1 LGSTAENIPNNLRI
15 ARRRLDEIPSIR
27 ILKDWTWYEKASS
40 WVLACEL
47 TLSEYVENPY
57 LPRLTNWYVKVDP
70 QYPLGHISFFPSKIG
85 GITHTFQHQ
94 LNNSKPNDDFP
105 WLSGSICLDLSVN
118 FLGRFFSE
126 SEPFSTEDRLYWY
139 FQRALSWLRA
149 ASQGAFTQPDE
160 LFELPDF
167 SPANDFTVVF
177 LENDAS
183 FKFWMSN
190 NNRAGIVTLS
200 KIKDTTIFPVTHFI
214 NSLGKLIF
222 SPRWG
227 NVVGEQENNNS
238 KGLWLKLDT
247 IPTIKTWQPPTNF
260 GELVNFVESQ
270 GLSFFDLIKRPLLQ
284 LRDGQKHFLL
294 IGFPIPAKYGREP
307 IRMHWQALRL
317 PVLSFGTKTMNGFRP
332 DKNGY
337 ILRDKTKVL
346 TDKAQIDWIQSENWH
361 AEQISARGSLPN
373 SISSKKILIIGCGAI
388 GAVVAELLVR
398 GNATGLTLMD
408 YENLE
413 VGNLVRHTL
422 EITDIKKPKAK
433 QLANKLRSINPNAS
447 VEFLAERFPPDSRSA
462 IAVCQKCDFIIDC
475 SGNDEVLFALSKFPW
490 DSEKTIF
497 SMSVNYGATKS
508 FLFIYRGLKFPIQE
522 FSEKIKPHLLDS
534 TSIDEIPVDGIGCW
548 HPVFPG
554 RSDDIW
560 LLISATFKELVNSI
574 DKSGNLETQEF
585 IVYEQVI
592 VNGQFTGLRK
602 IA

>member
-1 LGSTAENIPNNLRI
+1 LGSTLKNIPINLRI

-27 ILKDWTWYEKASS
+27 ILRDWVWYEKPSS
-40 WVLACEL
+40 WVLECEL
-47 TLSEYVENPY
+47 TLSEYNENPY
-57 LPRLTNWYVKVDP
+57 IHRLTNWHIKVDP

-94 LNNSKPNDDFP
+94 LNNSNPNDDLP
-105 WLSGSICLDLSVN
+105 WLPGSICLDLNVS

-149 ASQGAFTQPDE
+149 ASQGTFAQPGE

-167 SPANDFTVVF
+167 SPVNEFTVAF
-177 LENDAS
+177 SENSAS
-183 FKFWMSN
+183 FKFWMSSS
-190 NNRAGIVTLS
+190 NRAGIVTLAR
-200 KIKDTTIFPVTHFI
+200 IKNTTIFPVTHFI
-214 NSLGKLIF
+214 NPLGKLLL
-222 SPRWG
+222 SPAWG
-227 NVVGEQENNNS
+227 NVVDGLENSSS
-238 KGLWLKLDT
+238 KGLWLKLDA
-247 IPTIKTWQPPTNF
+247 IPTIKPWQPPNNF
-260 GELVNFVESQ
+260 GELVKLVEAQ
-270 GLSFFDLIKRPLLQ
+270 GLSFFDLIKRPLSQ
-284 LRDGQKHFLL
+284 LRDGRRHFLL
-294 IGFPIPAKYGREP
+294 IGFPIPSRHGGDL

-317 PVLSFGTKTMNGFRP
+317 PVLSFGTKTMSGFRP
-332 DKNGY
+332 DTNGY
-337 ILRDKTKVL
+337 VRRDKAKIL
-346 TDKAQIDWIQSENWH
+346 TEKTLIDWIQSENWH

-373 SISSKKILIIGCGAI
+373 SIAGKKILIIGCGAI

-398 GNATGLTLMD
+398 GNATGLTLID

-422 EITDIKKPKAK
+422 EIADIKKPKAE
-433 QLANKLRSINPNAS
+433 QLANRLHSINPNAS
-447 VEFLAERFPPDSRSA
+447 VDFLARSFPPNSQSA

-475 SGNDEVLFALSKFPW
+475 SGSDEVLFALSEFPW

-508 FLFIYRGLKFPIQE
+508 FLFIYRGLKFPIRL
-522 FSEKIKPHLLDS
+522 FSEKIKPYLLDS

-560 LLISATFKELVNSI
+560 LLISATFKELINSI
-574 DKSGNLETQEF
+574 DKTEDSDTHSF
-585 IVYEQVI
+585 IAYEQI
-592 VNGQFTGLRK
+592 VENGQFAGLRK
-602 IA
+602 IT